1 MPAASRSSVAEVTI
15 RAVGVEDLEPTYEV
29 VAACHRALYGEPE
42 LTLEHLR
49 SSWDFWAG
57 FTAWEGKRAVG
68 TSAVRGDDLVVFVHP
83 DARRRGIGTQLL
95 RAAEG
100 AATLDVLQADAVTLE
115 PAAAPFFRANGYE
128 KVWEI
133 WLMGVGLV
141 DVPAEEPRWPEGI
154 EVRTVRTEDA
164 AAVKTLLD
172 EAYAAEPEHRPVPF
186 DEWRQVMLGDPSFD
200 PDVWFL
206 AESGGELAAAALNW
220 KEGYVKDLVV
230 HPAWRRRGLGEAL
243 LRRTFATF
251 RERGVPRVGLK
262 VLSNNPTHAWRL
274 YERVGMRRERT
285 YEVFQKRLS

>member
-1 MPAASRSSVAEVTI
+1 M
-15 RAVGVEDLEPTYEV
+15 EDLEPTYEV

-49 SSWDFWAG
+49 NSWDLWAG
-57 FTAWEGKRAVG
+57 FTAWEGARALG

-83 DARRRGIGTQLL
+83 DMRRRGVGTRLL

-115 PAAAPFFRANGYE
+115 PAAAPFLRANGYE

-133 WLMGVGLV
+133 WLMGVDLAETSV
-141 DVPAEEPRWPEGI
+141 EEPRWPDGI
-154 EVRTVRTEDA
+154 EVRTVRMEDA
-164 AAVKTLLD
+164 AAVKDLLD

-200 PDVWFL
+200 SDVWFL

-251 RERGVPRVGLK
+251 RERGVSRVALK
-262 VLSNNPTHAWRL
+262 VLSNNPTQAWRL

-285 YEVFQKRLS
+285 YEVFQKRLRRPG

>member
-1 MPAASRSSVAEVTI
+1 
-15 RAVGVEDLEPTYEV
+15 
-29 VAACHRALYGEPE
+29 
-42 LTLEHLR
+42 
-49 SSWDFWAG
+49 
-57 FTAWEGKRAVG
+57 
-68 TSAVRGDDLVVFVHP
+68 VVFVHP

-100 AATLDVLQADAVTLE
+100 AAPLDVLQADAVTLE
-115 PAAAPFFRANGYE
+115 PAAAAFLRANGYE

-133 WLMGVGLV
+133 WLMGVELAS
-141 DVPAEEPRWPEGI
+141 VPAEEPRWPDGI

-164 AAVKTLLD
+164 EAVKTLLD

-206 AESGGELAAAALNW
+206 AEAGGELAAAALNW

-251 RERGVPRVGLK
+251 RERGVSRVGLK
-262 VLSNNPTHAWRL
+262 VLSNNPTQAWRL

-285 YEVFQKRLS
+285 YEVFQRRLRPAG

>member
-1 MPAASRSSVAEVTI
+1 MAEVTI
-15 RAVGVEDLEPTYEV
+15 RPAGVEDLEPTYEV

-49 SSWDFWAG
+49 SSWDFWTG
-57 FTAWEGKRAVG
+57 FSAWEGKRVVG

-83 DARRRGIGTQLL
+83 NARRRGIGTQLL

-100 AATLDVLQADAVTLE
+100 AAPLDVLQADAVTLE
-115 PAAAPFFRANGYE
+115 PAAAPFLRANGYE

-133 WLMGVGLV
+133 RLMGVELAR
-141 DVPAEEPRWPEGI
+141 VPAEEPRWPDGI
-154 EVRTVRTEDA
+154 EVRTVRTEDS

-251 RERGVPRVGLK
+251 RERGVSRVGLK
-262 VLSNNPTHAWRL
+262 VLSNNPTRAWRL
-274 YERVGMRRERT
+274 YERLGMRRERT
-285 YEVFQKRLS
+285 YEVFQRRLRPAR